1 MEGRAPLGRGEE
13 GKASRY
19 HGRMTD
25 TASAL
30 PFIRLKSDRP
40 PGHPWVWSAQVH
52 KPAERIPPGSM
63 VDAVDAKGRFAGRG
77 FWNGHARIALRLL
90 THDPAETV
98 DAGWIAARIARAVQ
112 LRRELLQL
120 DRDTDAWRVVHSE
133 GDGLSGL
140 IVDRYADILVVEYFA
155 AGMWKFRDA
164 IRDALL
170 AHFPGA
176 RIYGFAETH
185 VQKQESFDCRT
196 SEPPAPVAVH
206 EHGLAFH
213 AAPGAGHKTGFFAD
227 QRDNRRRFAELA
239 RGRRV
244 LDLCC
249 NAGGFAVHAMAAGA
263 REAVGV
269 DMDAGILDIA
279 RANAAANNV
288 TVDFQQADIFDW
300 LRAAVARGERYD
312 AVILDP
318 AKLTRDRSKVFDA
331 LKKYFAMNRLA
342 LDVIPP
348 GGLLLTCSCTGLVS
362 EVDFLEML
370 RRVALNAGREIQI
383 LEVRGA
389 GADHPVR
396 ADVPESRY
404 LKAVVCR
411 VE

>member
-1 MEGRAPLGRGEE
+1 MNTPA
-13 GKASRY
+13 
-19 HGRMTD
+19 T
-25 TASAL
+25 L
-30 PFIRLKSDRP
+30 PVIRLKSDRT

-52 KPAERIPPGSM
+52 KPAERIPPGS
-63 VDAVDAKGRFAGRG
+63 VVEVADAKDRFVGRG

-90 THDPAETV
+90 TSDPAEVV
-98 DAGWIAARIARAVQ
+98 DADWIAARLRRAVQ

-164 IRDALL
+164 IHAAL
-170 AHFPGA
+170 AAEFPGA
-176 RIYGFAETH
+176 RLYWFAESH

-196 SEPPAPVAVH
+196 AEVPAAVEVH
-206 EHGLAFH
+206 EHGLRFH
-213 AAPGAGHKTGFFAD
+213 AAPGCGHKTGFFAD

-239 RGRRV
+239 KGRRV

-263 REAVGV
+263 REATGV
-269 DMDAGILDIA
+269 DMDAGILEIA
-279 RANAAANNV
+279 RANAAANGV
-288 TVDFQQADIFDW
+288 AADFQQADIFDW
-300 LRAAVARGERYD
+300 LRAAVARGEKYD

-318 AKLTRDRSKVFDA
+318 AKLTRDRNRVFDA

-348 GGLLLTCSCTGLVS
+348 GGLLLTCSCTGLVG
-362 EVDFLEML
+362 EADFLEML
-370 RRVALNAGREIQI
+370 RRVALNAGREIQV

-404 LKAVVCR
+404 LKAVFCR

>member
-1 MEGRAPLGRGEE
+1 MNEP
-13 GKASRY
+13 
-19 HGRMTD
+19 T
-25 TASAL
+25 SAL
-30 PFIRLKSDRP
+30 PAIRLKSDRA
-40 PGHPWVWSAQVH
+40 PGHPWVWSAQVL
-52 KPAERIPPGSM
+52 KPEGRIPPGSV
-63 VDAVDAKGRFAGRG
+63 VDVLDAKGRFAGRG

-90 THDPAETV
+90 TADPAETV
-98 DAGWIAARIARAVQ
+98 DADWIAARIARAVR

-120 DRDTDAWRVVHSE
+120 DKVTDAWRVVHSE

-185 VQKQESFDCRT
+185 VQKQESFDCRA

-249 NAGGFAVHAMAAGA
+249 NAGGFAVHAMAGGA

-279 RANAAANNV
+279 RANATANKLA
-288 TVDFQQADIFDW
+288 VDFQQADIFDW
-300 LRAAVARGERYD
+300 LRAAVARGEKYD

-348 GGLLLTCSCTGLVS
+348 GGLLLTCSCTGLVG
-362 EVDFLEML
+362 EADFLEML
-370 RRVALNAGREIQI
+370 RRVALNAGREIQV

-404 LKAVVCR
+404 LKAVFCR

>member
-1 MEGRAPLGRGEE
+1 
-13 GKASRY
+13 
-19 HGRMTD
+19 MTD

-30 PFIRLKSDRP
+30 PVIRLKSDRT

-52 KPAERIPPGSM
+52 KPEGRIPPGSV
-63 VDAVDAKGRFAGRG
+63 VDVVDAKDRFVGRG

-90 THDPAETV
+90 TADPAETV
-98 DAGWIAARIARAVQ
+98 DANWIAARIDRAVR
-112 LRRELLQL
+112 LRRELLEL
-120 DRDTDAWRVVHSE
+120 DKSTDAWRVIHSE

-185 VQKQESFDCRT
+185 VQKQESFDCRA

-279 RANAAANNV
+279 RANASANH
-288 TVDFQQADIFDW
+288 TAVDFQQADIFDW
-300 LRAAVARGERYD
+300 LRAAVTRGEKYD

-318 AKLTRDRSKVFDA
+318 AKLTRDRNKVFDA

-362 EVDFLEML
+362 EADFLEML
-370 RRVALNAGREIQI
+370 RRVAINAGREIQI

-396 ADVPESRY
+396 TDVPESRY
-404 LKAVVCR
+404 LKAVFCR

>member
-1 MEGRAPLGRGEE
+1 
-13 GKASRY
+13 
-19 HGRMTD
+19 MTD
-25 TASAL
+25 IASAL
-30 PFIRLKSDRP
+30 PVIRLKTDRT

-52 KPAERIPPGSM
+52 KPEGRIPPGSV
-63 VDAVDAKGRFAGRG
+63 VDVADAKNRFVGRG

-90 THDPAETV
+90 SANPAEAI
-98 DAGWIAARIARAVQ
+98 DATWIAARIDRAVR

-176 RIYGFAETH
+176 RVYGFAETH
-185 VQKQESFDCRT
+185 VQKQESFDCRA

-249 NAGGFAVHAMAAGA
+249 NAGGFAVHAMAGGA

-269 DMDAGILDIA
+269 DMDAGILEIA
-279 RANAAANNV
+279 RANAAAN
-288 TVDFQQADIFDW
+288 TLAVDFQQADIFDW
-300 LRAAVARGERYD
+300 LRDAAARGDKYD

-318 AKLTRDRSKVFDA
+318 AKLTRDRNKVFDA

-362 EVDFLEML
+362 ETDFLEML
-370 RRVALNAGREIQI
+370 RRVAINAGREIQI

-396 ADVPESRY
+396 VDVPESRY
-404 LKAVVCR
+404 LKAVFCR